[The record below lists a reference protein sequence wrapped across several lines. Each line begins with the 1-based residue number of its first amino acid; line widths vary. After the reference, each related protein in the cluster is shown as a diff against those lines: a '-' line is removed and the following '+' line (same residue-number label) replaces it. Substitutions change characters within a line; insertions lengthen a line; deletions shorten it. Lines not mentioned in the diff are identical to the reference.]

1 MILYTKYKMGITV
14 VDVYN
19 VRFGPKLPLPR
30 SVQDNIGRLRITPVA
45 YKPVRTFTKNNGHRY
60 RNLANTTDNW
70 REKALVEMVR
80 RVREREDPE
89 YSDIFSIF
97 NKLTMTNLDKL
108 SHDAIE
114 LIQKRDEQ
122 FRLRVS
128 TLLFDKAITQSAY
141 STVMAECASRL
152 NSVIPEISEDLQIQI
167 SMFPKLYDMS
177 DTLTFPD
184 SKEEGFEDKVVL
196 WMKQKDKRRGYAKF
210 MMELFL
216 KELIPESSVRTAF
229 EQVVKELNETAKQ
242 PSSEHT
248 IENTTQ
254 FVEFVFE
261 CSKNAKSQ
269 LKEYLRGSVQDLLKI
284 PKSELQSLNM
294 RCKFKLEDALKLL
307 EKKE

>member
-261 CSKNAKSQ
+261 CSKNATGEF
-269 LKEYLRGSVQDLLKI
+269 KEYLKTSVQDMLKI
-284 PKSELQSLNM
+284 PKAELPSLNM

-307 EKKE
+307 EKKD

>member
-1 MILYTKYKMGITV
+1 MVLTV

-19 VRFGPKLPLPR
+19 FRFGAKLPLPK

-45 YKPVRTFTKNNGHRY
+45 YKPVRVFTKNNGHRY
-60 RNLANTTDNW
+60 KSPAVTNDNW
-70 REKALVEMVR
+70 REKALVEIVR

-114 LIQKRDEQ
+114 LIQKRDDQ

-152 NSVIPEISEDLQIQI
+152 NSVIPEISEDLQIQV

-177 DTLTFPD
+177 DTITFPD

-210 MMELFL
+210 MMELFS
-216 KELIPESSVRTAF
+216 KDLISETSVRSAF
-229 EQVVKELNETAKQ
+229 EQVIKELNETAKQ

-248 IENTTQ
+248 TENTTQ

-261 CSKNAKSQ
+261 CSKNAKGS
-269 LKEYLRGSVQDLLKI
+269 LKEYLKTSIQQLLAI
-284 PKSELQSLNM
+284 PKGQLTSLNM